1 MGLTQNDEKGYWGK
15 ITEVESPNRNIEC
28 DPTDWG
34 GKKIEINGAIMVGWG
49 LEPCSVGRFKMIE
62 MEEDVLTEDGEDENS
77 EEEDED
83 DDLDVDIDMNIDFE
97 NTASLDALLG
107 GENSGANDGADSY
120 GLPGSFE

>member
-15 ITEVESPNRNIEC
+15 ITEVESPNQDNIEC
-28 DPTDWG
+28 DPTHWG

-62 MEEDVLTEDGEDENS
+62 IEEDVLADDGEGDIDEETD
-77 EEEDED
+77 EEED
-83 DDLDVDIDMNIDFE
+83 VRIGIE

-107 GENSGANDGADSY
+107 KGNPGAYDGSDRY
-120 GLPGSFE
+120 DLPGSFE